1 MTREAWITILIPA
14 IITFLLRATPFIFF
28 SKKEVPEIILY
39 IGKYLPFA
47 MMGLLV
53 VFALKGINF
62 LSYPF
67 GIPEAICVVTVI
79 LLHLWKRNM
88 LISIGGG
95 TILYMFIVQT
105 LV

>member
-1 MTREAWITILIPA
+1 MTKEAWITILLPA

-28 SKKEVPEIILY
+28 SKKEVPEMILY

-53 VFALKGINF
+53 VFALKGVSF
-62 LSYPF
+62 LKYPF
-67 GIPEAICVVTVI
+67 GIPELISILVVV

-95 TILYMFIVQT
+95 TVLYMFIVQNF
-105 LV
+105 V

>member
-1 MTREAWITILIPA
+1 MTHKFWITILIPA

-53 VFALKGINF
+53 VFALKNIYI
-62 LSYPF
+62 LSYPY
-67 GIPEAICVVTVI
+67 GIPEAISVI
-79 LLHLWKRNM
+79 AVIFLHLWKKNM

-95 TILYMFIVQT
+95 TVIYMFIIQT
-105 LV
+105 FI

>member
-1 MTREAWITILIPA
+1 MSKEVWITVLVPA

-28 SKKEVPEIILY
+28 SKKEVPEMILY

-53 VFALKGINF
+53 VFALKEVSI
-62 LSYPF
+62 LEYPY
-67 GIPEAICVVTVI
+67 GLPEAVSIVAVV
-79 LLHLWKRNM
+79 LLHLWKKNM

-95 TILYMFIVQT
+95 TILYMLIVQN
-105 LV
+105 LI

>member
-1 MTREAWITILIPA
+1 MTKEVWITILVPA
-14 IITFLLRATPFIFF
+14 LITFLLRATPFIFF
-28 SKKEVPEIILY
+28 SKKEVPDMILY

-53 VFALKGINF
+53 VFALKGVK
-62 LSYPF
+62 LLEYPF
-67 GIPEAICVVTVI
+67 GIPEAISVVAVI
-79 LLHLWKRNM
+79 ILHLWKKNM

-105 LV
+105 FI

>member
-1 MTREAWITILIPA
+1 MTKEVWITILIPA

-28 SKKEVPEIILY
+28 SKKEVPEMILY

-53 VFALKGINF
+53 VFALKGVRIME
-62 LSYPF
+62 YPF
-67 GIPEAICVVTVI
+67 GLPEAISVAVVI
-79 LLHLWKRNM
+79 LLHIWKNNM